1 MIERSTKDGVH
12 SSGARQIQE
21 AFSVLSSDN
30 IGQSK
35 KVLTDLKPYA
45 EEGFLQPFR
54 EKMDELSKI
63 VIKEDVL
70 LGFLGGFSSGKSSL
84 INMMLAYPLLPV
96 AKVTTS
102 ICPVEICYG
111 EDFKLQ
117 VFTYRK
123 SETDFQGKKEVRWE
137 ENTVY
142 TYPTDNVL
150 SEDHVKRLKKYA
162 SLCVSSTVLRSEN
175 LDYYYGKNTVKASA
189 GQFPLDMS
197 DPYQVGQLLLL
208 PLCGF
213 VGQGEDEDLSDNTKE
228 VLAECNAILSE
239 VFGIQ
244 EKDIGSYGVRLW
256 VKSEI
261 LREGVSLVDL
271 PGLNSDITPH
281 TDLTLSY
288 LSRVDCCIMVFG
300 ADGSYEKHKQA
311 LSAMADFEM
320 MKTPGR
326 SERFLA
332 VINKCDGVDSDDI
345 AQAVNQIKPHIKAVK
360 LEQMI
365 AASAYYAEIRLV
377 DNGFS
382 PQNTIMWSKR
392 NSKNRLSEEEFL
404 EELREDYSSEFA
416 YEDPVS
422 HEEYSNST
430 KQFIEERVGQHAVR
444 VRMLKAMQCTRK
456 IAEQCGLALG
466 SMEVQAAMIQ
476 MLQVCGDELMK
487 DLLNKMELA
496 LNDVQDKFNDS
507 QNVYRRKLSNRLSS
521 MEDDMQKVYAAYNT
535 GMDDADRALSGKI
548 SSSLSRMEPDVFG
561 HVIIDDLD
569 DRSKKNKKEYDSL
582 LFYISNFKL
591 DSFLKS
597 GNNLLNDKLNGQRTC
612 YQDSIQTFKACF
624 QDMVVDCE
632 SKLDKAYQTFESDP
646 KVQQAPKG
654 VRNVYKTCF
663 QQAKKAIVSQVE
675 RISKQMQAAMS
686 EDGRLER
693 QISATLTQ
701 MQKLYNENNDSY
713 RRQCKTYLQT
723 MQFPSFF
730 RGRPILETEAIQA
743 EQRRFA
749 GSDEK
754 DRFRCKLES
763 LLFGTV
769 NGHCIRIMNTIPK
782 IYMDFCNR
790 SRQKCAEFFPTIESC
805 VSNLF
810 GVAQPKLMGTYL
822 RLKAMADPLLSAL
835 EALRD
840 SEGMALAFHLVQERV
855 GGDWAKP
862 DYDETAGL
870 LEANVELLCGFMNKM
885 DEAAAGIIGDGDES

>member
-1 MIERSTKDGVH
+1 MSERSTKDGVRP
-12 SSGARQIQE
+12 SGARQIQE

-30 IGQSK
+30 KGQSK

-45 EEGFLQPFR
+45 KEEFLQPFR
-54 EKMDELSKI
+54 EKMGELSKS
-63 VIKEDVL
+63 VIKKDVL

-84 INMMLAYPLLPV
+84 INMMLSYPLLPV

-123 SETDFQGKKEVRWE
+123 SETVSQGKKEVRWK

-150 SEDHVKRLKKYA
+150 NEEHVKRLKKYA
-162 SLCVSSTVLRSEN
+162 SLCVSSNVLRSES
-175 LDYYYGKNTVKASA
+175 LDYYYGKNTVKTSA
-189 GQFPLDMS
+189 GQFPLDMN

-213 VGQGEDEDLSDNTKE
+213 VGQGEDEDQSDNTKE

-239 VFGIQ
+239 VFGLQ

-256 VKSEI
+256 VKSEL

-300 ADGSYEKHKQA
+300 ADGSYEQHKQA
-311 LSAMADFEM
+311 LSAMTDFEM

-332 VINKCDGVDSDDI
+332 VINKCDRADSDDI

-365 AASAYYAEIRLV
+365 AVSAYYAEIRLV
-377 DNGFS
+377 DNGFI
-382 PQNTIMWSKR
+382 PQNTMMWSER
-392 NSKNRLSEEEFL
+392 NSKNRLSEEVFL
-404 EELREDYSSEFA
+404 KDLREDYSGEIT

-430 KQFIEERVGQHAVR
+430 QQFIEERVGQHAVR
-444 VRMLKAMQCTRK
+444 VRMLKAMQCTRE
-456 IAEQCGLALG
+456 IAGQCGLALG

-476 MLQVCGDELMK
+476 MLQVCGDKLMK
-487 DLLNKMELA
+487 DLLVKMKLA
-496 LNDVQDKFNDS
+496 LNDVQAKFNDS
-507 QNVYRRKLSNRLSS
+507 QTIYRKTLSNQVKS
-521 MEDDMQKVYAAYNT
+521 MADDMQKVYAAYNT
-535 GMDDADRALSGKI
+535 GMDDADRALGGKI
-548 SSSLSRMEPDVFG
+548 SGSLSKMESDVFG

-569 DRSKKNKKEYDSL
+569 DRSKKNKKEYNSL
-582 LFYISNFKL
+582 LTYISNFKL

-597 GNNLLNDKLNGQRTC
+597 GNNLLNDRLNNQRRC
-612 YQDSIQTFKACF
+612 YQNSIKTFKACF
-624 QDMVVDCE
+624 QDMVAGCE
-632 SKLDKAYQTFESDP
+632 SELDKAYRTFESNP
-646 KVQQAPKG
+646 EVKQAPEG
-654 VRNVYKTCF
+654 VRSVYKTCF

-675 RISKQMQAAMS
+675 RISRQMQDAMS

-693 QISATLTQ
+693 QISATLTK

-713 RRQCKTYLQT
+713 RKQCKTYLQT
-723 MQFPSFF
+723 MQSASFF
-730 RGRPILETEAIQA
+730 RDRPILETEAIQD
-743 EQRRFA
+743 EQKRFA

-754 DRFRCKLES
+754 ARFRRDLNS
-763 LLFGTV
+763 LLFGAV
-769 NGHCIRIMNTIPK
+769 DGHCIRIMNTIPE
-782 IYMDFCNR
+782 IYLDFCHRSNR
-790 SRQKCAEFFPTIESC
+790 KCAEFFPTVESS

-822 RLKAMADPLLSAL
+822 RLKAMAEPLLSAL

-862 DYDETAGL
+862 DYDETARL
-870 LEANVELLCGFMNKM
+870 LEANVELLRGFMNKM